1 MEIIGFA
8 IAGVACIVIIM
19 IMSYFE
25 ARSDNDKNKEG

>member
-8 IAGVACIVIIM
+8 IAAVACVIIVM

-25 ARSDNDKNKEG
+25 ARSDNEKED